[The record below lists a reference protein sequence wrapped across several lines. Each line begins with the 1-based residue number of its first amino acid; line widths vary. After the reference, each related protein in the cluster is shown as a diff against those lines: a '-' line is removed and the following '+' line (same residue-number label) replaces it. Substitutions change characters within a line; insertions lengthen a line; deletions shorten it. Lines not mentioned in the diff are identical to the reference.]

1 MERLYPDELIE
12 EIRISNDIIS
22 VVGEYIQLKRKGKGY
37 FGLCPFHNE
46 KTPSF
51 YVDPLKQ
58 LYYCFGCGNGG
69 SVIQFI
75 MGVENLD
82 YVEAIKLLA
91 DKAKILLPEGKEG
104 EYKEIAKKK
113 KLILKVNIEAA
124 RFFYEQFKDEKNSK
138 AREYLASR
146 GIKKNISRKFGIGYS
161 LNEWDVLYK
170 YLKSKGYNEEVLL
183 ESGLI
188 LKSKN
193 NTCYDRFRGRIIF
206 PIFDLRG
213 NVLGFGGRVLDNS
226 EPKYMNSP
234 ETIVYNKRKHL
245 YSLNFAKSSSHRRI
259 IVVEGY
265 MDVISLC
272 QFGIINTVASL
283 GTALTQSQGKLLKK
297 YTEEIVISFDSDTAG
312 KAATMR
318 GLDLLNNI
326 GCNVKVLEIPNGKD
340 PDEFIKKNGAEA
352 FNSLIKKS
360 LSLVEYK
367 IKALKSEI
375 DTNNT
380 EGKVL
385 FLNKT
390 ADVLSKMDNDM
401 EREMYIKKIAKEYEI
416 SQESIFAEVLKRIKP
431 KKGFKAVVTGIDNK
445 TKFKKSRDKD
455 EHQRV
460 ITYERILLSLI
471 SIDNSLYSL
480 VKDELSLESFED
492 EDNREL
498 AKVIFERLDN
508 KKELVPAELINLA
521 DNKISN
527 IFTRLLQEEC
537 NFEDNKKAIM
547 DIIKKMELFKLIKRE
562 REILKAISTSK
573 NQTAEEV
580 KNMKLELQQILYKKK
595 SI

>member
-1 MERLYPDELIE
+1 MERFYPDELIE

-22 VVGEYIQLKRKGKGY
+22 VVGDYIQLKRKGKGY

-51 YVDPLKQ
+51 YVDPVKQ

-82 YVEAIKLLA
+82 YIETIKLLA
-91 DKAKILLPEGKEG
+91 DKARILLPEGKDG
-104 EYKEIAKKK
+104 KHKEIAKKK
-113 KLILKVNIEAA
+113 KQILKINIEAA
-124 RFFYEQFKDEKNSK
+124 RFFYQQFKDKKNNK
-138 AREYLASR
+138 AKEYLASR
-146 GIKKNISRKFGIGYS
+146 EIKRNTLRKYGIGYS
-161 LNEWDVLYK
+161 LESWDALYK
-170 YLKSKGYNEEVLL
+170 YLKSKDYNNDILL

-188 LKSKN
+188 LKNKN
-193 NTCYDRFRGRIIF
+193 DGYYDRFRGRIMF

-213 NVLGFGGRVLDNS
+213 NILGFGGRVLDNS

-234 ETIVYNKRKHL
+234 ETLVYNKRKHL
-245 YSLNFAKSSSHRRI
+245 YGLNFAKDSSHKRI

-265 MDVISLC
+265 MDVISLF

-283 GTALTQSQGKLLKK
+283 GTALTQSQGRLLKK
-297 YTEEIVISFDSDTAG
+297 YTEEVVISFDSDMAG

-318 GLDLLNNI
+318 GLDVLNKI
-326 GCNVKVLEIPNGKD
+326 GCNVKVLEMPEGKD
-340 PDEFIKKNGAEA
+340 PDDFIKKNGADI
-352 FNSLIKKS
+352 FNNLIKES

-367 IKALKSEI
+367 IKALKNEI

-385 FLNKT
+385 FLNKV
-390 ADVLSKMDNDM
+390 ADVLSKMDNDI

-431 KKGFKAVVTGIDNK
+431 KKGFKTVVTDIDKK
-445 TKFKKSRDKD
+445 TRFRRSRDKD
-455 EHQRV
+455 EYQRAV
-460 ITYERILLSLI
+460 NHERILLSLI

-480 VKDELSLESFED
+480 VKDNLSPESFED
-492 EDNREL
+492 EGNKKL
-498 AKVIFERLDN
+498 AKIIFEKLEN
-508 KKELVPAELINLA
+508 KKGLVPAELINLA
-521 DNKISN
+521 DKKTLN

-537 NFEDNKKAIM
+537 NFEDNKKAIL

-562 REILKAISTSK
+562 REILNVITNSK
-573 NQTAEEV
+573 DQTAEDV
-580 KNMKLELQQILYKKK
+580 KNMELELKQILYKKK